1 MKLEALA
8 RSGGK
13 ARANECVEACLHTQ
27 RVQPSFKPK
36 GLNDHGDPLRNAVA
50 RLPNTGRQ

>member
-1 MKLEALA
+1 MNDE
-8 RSGGK
+8 RGTIK

-36 GLNDHGDPLRNAVA
+36 GLNDERVRGLWVK
-50 RLPNTGRQ
+50 G